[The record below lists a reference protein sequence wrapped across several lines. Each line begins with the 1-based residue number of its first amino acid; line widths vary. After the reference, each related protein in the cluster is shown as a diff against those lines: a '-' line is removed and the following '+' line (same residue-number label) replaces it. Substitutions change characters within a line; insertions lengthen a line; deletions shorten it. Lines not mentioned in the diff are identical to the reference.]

1 MKAVAVF
8 LSGLAAMLAGA
19 FFRSCAEGVPAAFAQ
34 SWCGN
39 APPPGFVA
47 ATHAHCAWCAL
58 VAIGLVL
65 VAVAPLFAS
74 STGQRARA
82 QVRW

>member
-8 LSGLAAMLAGA
+8 LSGLAAMLTGA
-19 FFRSCAEGVPAAFAQ
+19 FLRSCAEGVPAVFAQ

-39 APPPGFVA
+39 APPPGFFA

-58 VAIGLVL
+58 VATGLAL
-65 VAVAPLFAS
+65 VAIAPLFAR
-74 STGQRARA
+74 STWQRARA
-82 QVRW
+82 QVRP